1 MMRPSNALPSVYL
14 CMEAVDFRKHI
25 DGLSMLV
32 QEELELDPFSEQL
45 FVFINRGRDKIKILY
60 WERSGF
66 VLWYKRLEKQR
77 FAWPKHLGCDTVTL
91 TGQELNWL
99 LDGYDLSKCE
109 PRRVYRRL
117 QLLRGLEHEQI
128 KSIFPRG

>member
-99 LDGYDLSKCE
+99 LDGYDLSKWRPHE
-109 PRRVYRRL
+109 VLSYR
-117 QLLRGLEHEQI
+117 
-128 KSIFPRG
+128 SVV